1 MIKLLV
7 KYNTLKLKTNVSITN
22 LQKELTNKINEIEEL
37 NISNKELMKKNTIL
51 RKQIKGLKEKLKKE
65 K

>member
-37 NISNKELMKKNTIL
+37 NISNKELMKKNTML

-65 K
+65 R

>member
-1 MIKLLV
+1 MIKLLA

-37 NISNKELMKKNTIL
+37 NVSNKELMKKNTIL
-51 RKQIKGLKEKLKKE
+51 RKQIKGLKEKLKRE

>member
-51 RKQIKGLKEKLKKE
+51 RKQIKGLKENLKKE